1 MWKGG
6 HTKAA
11 STTRAGFPELLLQ
24 GGCLSVTHLE
34 EVEDVVCVQPVVTEA
49 VENLH
54 SGAQGQVLEAGLPQ
68 RVGLPFL
75 QLPAVIDD
83 VLQVAV
89 EGLRPSQWSQTQRC
103 VNTTQRIGGWG
114 WGALGADTSS
124 TVPEL
129 KAPEGPA
136 SPSRKRLLLHHVL
149 GADPV
154 KSQRL
159 PMFKQVSHRT
169 GCSARSAT
177 SITLRGSSC
186 TCAVSMADTARG
198 RVDRHLYRQTRWS
211 SRGIQFTRADS
222 TDLRGHSVQSQ
233 VHD

>member
-103 VNTTQRIGGWG
+103 VNTT
-114 WGALGADTSS
+114 
-124 TVPEL
+124 
-129 KAPEGPA
+129 
-136 SPSRKRLLLHHVL
+136 
-149 GADPV
+149 
-154 KSQRL
+154 
-159 PMFKQVSHRT
+159 
-169 GCSARSAT
+169 
-177 SITLRGSSC
+177 
-186 TCAVSMADTARG
+186 
-198 RVDRHLYRQTRWS
+198 
-211 SRGIQFTRADS
+211 
-222 TDLRGHSVQSQ
+222 
-233 VHD
+233 